1 MAVRV
6 EFHMPRRRKGSGP
19 AMTPPPGRW
28 MLLILGSVVGAHLL
42 FWLTGILE

>member
-6 EFHMPRRRKGSGP
+6 EFHMPKRRKGSGP
-19 AMTPPPGRW
+19 PMGPPPARL
-28 MLLILGSVVGAHLL
+28 MLLLVGTVLGAHLL